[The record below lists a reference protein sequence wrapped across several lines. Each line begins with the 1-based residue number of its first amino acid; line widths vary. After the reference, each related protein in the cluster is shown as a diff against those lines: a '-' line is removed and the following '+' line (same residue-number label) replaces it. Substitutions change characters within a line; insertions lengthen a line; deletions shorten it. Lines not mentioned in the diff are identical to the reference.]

1 MGSPHSTLVIDCLI
15 FKNSKAFGY
24 QEYLFNL
31 LNYFYEHIAEFN
43 YKKII
48 IACPSSQTKFF
59 SKYADRMNVM
69 GFKAET
75 KTQHLLRQQ
84 TLESKMQLSKDDAV
98 LFTYNYSPF
107 FKLCKHVLVVH
118 DLLYLR
124 KEYLPSRAMRIQRKL
139 YIPHSVKSA
148 DKIVAISVFTKN
160 DICNAFS
167 VDKEK
172 IEVIYN
178 YFNFEKYEAQ
188 GEDESCQLTN
198 EELSKKYIL
207 SICSGA
213 FHKNTISVLKAF
225 EKVAKDNKEINLYF
239 VGGITDKNSESYVF
253 YNSLAEDAK
262 KRIKFY
268 HHISNYE
275 LGLLYKN
282 ARLFI
287 SATLFE
293 GLGMPIVEALYF
305 NVPSLLSNLEVCH
318 EVAGENANY
327 FEPLNIEDIYKK
339 IQNALSVEQKKE
351 TRSYILKKFSE
362 KQTSAKY
369 IELLNRI

>member
-1 MGSPHSTLVIDCLI
+1 MEAPHNTLVIDCLI

-75 KTQHLLRQQ
+75 KTQHLLCQQ
-84 TLESKMQLSKDDAV
+84 TLESKLHLSKDDAV

-124 KEYLPSRAMRIQRKL
+124 KEYLPNRAMRIQRKL

-148 DKIVAISVFTKN
+148 DKIVAISTFTKN

-178 YFNFEKYEAQ
+178 YFNFEKYEEQ

-239 VGGITDKNSESYVF
+239 VGGITDKNSENFVF
-253 YNSLAEDAK
+253 YNSLPEDAK

-268 HHISNYE
+268 HHISNYK

-305 NVPSLLSNLEVCH
+305 NVPTLLSNLAVCH

-327 FEPLNIEDIYKK
+327 FEPQNIEDIYKK

-351 TRSYILKKFSE
+351 TRSYILEKFSE

>member
-1 MGSPHSTLVIDCLI
+1 MPRSTLVIDCLI
-15 FKNSKAFGY
+15 FQNGKAFGY

-43 YKKII
+43 YKKVI
-48 IACPSSQTKFF
+48 IACPNSQINFF

-75 KTQHLLRQQ
+75 KVQHLLCQQ
-84 TLESKMQLSKDDAV
+84 KLESKLYLSKDDTV
-98 LFTYNYSPF
+98 LFTYNYSSF

-124 KEYLPSRAMRIQRKL
+124 KEYLPNRAMRIQRKL

-148 DKIVAISVFTKN
+148 DKIIAISNFTKN
-160 DICNAFS
+160 DICNAFL

-172 IEVIYN
+172 IEAIYN
-178 YFNFEKYEAQ
+178 YFNFEKYEELCENKNCQIAN
-188 GEDESCQLTN
+188 ED
-198 EELSKKYIL
+198 LSKKYIL

-225 EKVAKDNKEINLYF
+225 EKVLKSNKEINLYF
-239 VGGITDKNSESYVF
+239 VGGITDKNSESFVF
-253 YNSLAEDAK
+253 YNSLTEDIK

-268 HHISNYE
+268 YHISNYE

-305 NVPSLLSNLEVCH
+305 NVPTLLSNLDVCH

-327 FEPLNIEDIYKK
+327 FEPKNIEDIYKE
-339 IQNALSVEQKKE
+339 IQNVLYIKQKKD
-351 TRSYILKKFSE
+351 TRSYILEKFSE